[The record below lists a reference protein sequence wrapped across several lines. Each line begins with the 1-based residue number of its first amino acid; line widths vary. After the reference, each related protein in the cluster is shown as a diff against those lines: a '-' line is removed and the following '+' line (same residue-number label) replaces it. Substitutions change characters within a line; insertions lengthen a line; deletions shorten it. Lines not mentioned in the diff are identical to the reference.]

1 MPAFTILFAGM
12 VLITENKQI
21 FAGKVFNIP
30 LIKWFGHHSYGLFLW
45 QYPVIYIF
53 QKLEFLKFF
62 ENEIG
67 YYAAMISV
75 ILLLTVWIDNV
86 SKWFNSLI
94 SWSDFFK
101 AVQSYYVKV
110 VTPVASL
117 VILAGGIAF
126 CMAPADKQRDVNDLQ
141 ARLEANALSQAS
153 ANDKNKDVNLSEI
166 KDPQGMVNIVA
177 VGDSVMLGAA
187 PALRNDF
194 AGIYIDAKVSRYV
207 GAGLD
212 IFRGI
217 NNEGRLGD
225 VVIVGLGTNGPIT
238 GYYESETK
246 ALIDYLGNR
255 KIYWINNY
263 APGISW
269 IDENNAYL
277 EKLAKEHP
285 NIIIIDWASIAA
297 KHRDWLGDDGIHPN
311 DIGIK
316 EYSKFVHEKIKSDM
330 LSKSSNDSNRINHK
344 RVTASADI

>member
-1 MPAFTILFAGM
+1 M
-12 VLITENKQI
+12 
-21 FAGKVFNIP
+21 
-30 LIKWFGHHSYGLFLW
+30 
-45 QYPVIYIF
+45 
-53 QKLEFLKFF
+53 
-62 ENEIG
+62 
-67 YYAAMISV
+67 
-75 ILLLTVWIDNV
+75 
-86 SKWFNSLI
+86 
-94 SWSDFFK
+94 
-101 AVQSYYVKV
+101 
-110 VTPVASL
+110 
-117 VILAGGIAF
+117 
-126 CMAPADKQRDVNDLQ
+126 
-141 ARLEANALSQAS
+141 
-153 ANDKNKDVNLSEI
+153 NLSEI